1 MLRSKSAQQNRAS
14 ASKGFVLGAAAAVLT
29 ALVILRASAANQQ
42 PPEVVEHLP
51 PESATDIVL
60 PEPEPPVA
68 PQPAPEPV
76 PSPDPLISPTPE
88 PEPVELPKL
97 YTDADAVALAQ
108 MAWGECRGVESLWI
122 DGREISGKYQQAAAM
137 WSALNRYD
145 AGYEESIF
153 AVIAAPDQFHGYAA
167 SNPVD
172 DELLALAY
180 DVLERWNMERS
191 GCEDVGRVLPED
203 CHWFH
208 GDGKY
213 NYFRNA
219 YIGGERYD
227 WSLPDVYGGLE

>member
-1 MLRSKSAQQNRAS
+1 MLRYKRERQNRAS

-29 ALVILRASAANQQ
+29 IIIILRANAVDQQ

-60 PEPEPPVA
+60 PEPEPPIVSQA
-68 PQPAPEPV
+68 TPNPV
-76 PSPDPLISPTPE
+76 PSPDPEPLPD

-122 DGREISGKYQQAAAM
+122 DGREISGEYQQAAAM
-137 WSALNRYD
+137 WCALNRYD

-172 DELLALAY
+172 DGLLELAY

-191 GCEDVGRVLPED
+191 GCEDVGRVLPAD
-203 CHWFH
+203 CHWFG
-208 GDGKY
+208 GDGEH
-213 NYFRNA
+213 NYFRDA
-219 YIGGERYD
+219 YIGGNRYD
-227 WSLPDVYGGLE
+227 WSLPDAYGGL